1 MCLCNTW
8 VVFKKK
14 KKTITAKEILV
25 DWIYLAESYLGGHTK
40 LIPADGREEVS
51 LPADTTQSQ
60 NLLNIYTCVKKT
72 ICKKEQQKYEDL
84 TIYISKRKQKI

>member
-8 VVFKKK
+8 VVFKK